1 MFVLVYFL
9 LIFRDALSH
18 AAKRLPEPHQLDL
31 LKNLTDLIMK
41 TFRSHFV
48 FPALGHDDP
57 KSIKDLSQLFRRWLP
72 SDSLTTF
79 DSGKTVLKF
88 CSSCTI
94 NFS

>member
-1 MFVLVYFL
+1 MFL
-9 LIFRDALSH
+9 LIKYFFNFRDALSH
-18 AAKRLPEPHQLDL
+18 AAKRLSEAHQLDL

-79 DSGKTVLKF
+79 ESGNLPLFIYYF
-88 CSSCTI
+88 CH
-94 NFS
+94 